1 MGKKFSRCIRRDT
14 FGTADESYVG
24 CDALQGI
31 SVQRAAAM
39 VLVNSRTP
47 SESIVSWGAWEI
59 RMSCCQPDSAS
70 GLPACLNMHFR
81 KAGSLSA
88 KSAKLA
94 DIRFRPFQFSERQ

>member
-1 MGKKFSRCIRRDT
+1 MGKKFSRCIRQDT

-31 SVQRAAAM
+31 SVQPAAAM
-39 VLVNSRTP
+39 VLVNSRRH

-59 RMSCCQPDSAS
+59 RMSCCQPDAAS

-81 KAGSLSA
+81 QAGSLSG

-94 DIRFRPFQFSERQ
+94 DIRFRLFQFSERQ